1 LLADGK
7 VLVAGGMLDNAGTA
21 TATAELFDPTTQMF
35 TATKGSLATARDF
48 HTATV
53 LNDGTVVVTGGDN
66 GNGTLATAEVYDP
79 TADTFSPTGGM
90 GSTRE
95 SHTATLLNSGTV
107 LVNGGAGGG
116 EATAELYQ

>member
-1 LLADGK
+1 
-7 VLVAGGMLDNAGTA
+7 
-21 TATAELFDPTTQMF
+21 MF

-53 LNDGTVVVTGGDN
+53 LNDGTVLVTGGDN

-79 TADTFSPTGGM
+79 IADTFSPTGGM

-95 SHTATLLNSGTV
+95 SHTATLLNSGAV
-107 LVNGGAGGG
+107 LVNGGAGSG